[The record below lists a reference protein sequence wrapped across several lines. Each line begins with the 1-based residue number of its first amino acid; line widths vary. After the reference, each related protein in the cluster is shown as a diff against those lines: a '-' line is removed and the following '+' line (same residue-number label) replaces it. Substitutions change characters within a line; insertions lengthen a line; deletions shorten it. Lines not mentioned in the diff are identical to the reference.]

1 MPSAFP
7 PSSSKPSSST
17 WNWSTKSRF
26 PRFSSPRGP
35 SAVSPFSLG
44 LSSAFDLFM
53 TSFIDQ
59 PREFPSPFCP
69 EAPFSLSAV
78 PRFSSGFHALASL
91 LCSPALSPLYARF
104 KSFCLALWTDLLHNR
119 DFPAGTALLD
129 RIDAFCQTTTTDLRT
144 GFHVSTIEG
153 TGDAE
158 LVGSLQQ
165 MIFNLIGGGLLR
177 LIARENRGKER
188 LLNTAIHV
196 HQFLRPQHLEIP
208 AEYVENPRFARAVEE
223 FRSLFQ
229 CRSPRFMLRC
239 LAETSKS
246 LASLLREGCVDS
258 RGDGLG
264 ADDFVPVF
272 IFCVLRSDAEFLN
285 AASVFMDRFR
295 RASEMEMG

>member
-1 MPSAFP
+1 
-7 PSSSKPSSST
+7 
-17 WNWSTKSRF
+17 
-26 PRFSSPRGP
+26 
-35 SAVSPFSLG
+35 
-44 LSSAFDLFM
+44 M